1 MIFSKRN
8 IICSSFSN
16 QAKSQNNNY
25 ILERMSLNRL
35 QKIIS
40 DSGISSRRKADLLI
54 KQGRVTLNGRQAIL
68 GEKADPKFDHILV
81 DGKDIPKRPNHK
93 VFLLNKPYGV
103 ISSCKDNHGRK
114 TILNLI
120 PSNLRFGIHPV
131 GRLDFD
137 SRGAIILTNNGDL
150 TLRLTHP
157 KYSHTK
163 TYLVWVSGKPCQSI
177 LNTWRKGIL
186 LDGKMTMPAKIEVMD
201 IVNSKTLLKVIL
213 KEGRN
218 RQIRRIATLLG
229 HPVEDLQRIAISNI
243 KLNGLKEGTWREL
256 KKEEWIPILN

>member
-1 MIFSKRN
+1 MTHT
-8 IICSSFSN
+8 
-16 QAKSQNNNY
+16 
-25 ILERMSLNRL
+25 RL

-40 DSGISSRRKADLLI
+40 DSGLSSRRKADLLI
-54 KQGRVTLNGRQAIL
+54 KQGRVKLNGRQAII
-68 GEKADPKFDHILV
+68 GEKADPRFDQILV
-81 DGKDIPKRPNHK
+81 DGKDLPKKLNHK

-103 ISSCKDNHGRK
+103 ISSCKDEHGRD
-114 TILNLI
+114 TILGLI
-120 PSNLRFGIHPV
+120 PSGLRRGIHPV

-163 TYLVWVSGKPCQSI
+163 TYLVWVSGKPSQSI
-177 LNTWRKGIL
+177 LDIWRKGIL
-186 LDGKMTMPAKIEVMD
+186 LDGKMTMPSQIE
-201 IVNSKTLLKVIL
+201 ILEIANHRTLLRVIL

-218 RQIRRIATLLG
+218 RQIRRIATLIG

-243 KLNGLKEGTWREL
+243 KLNGLQEGKWREL
-256 KKEEWIPILN
+256 KTKEWLPILN